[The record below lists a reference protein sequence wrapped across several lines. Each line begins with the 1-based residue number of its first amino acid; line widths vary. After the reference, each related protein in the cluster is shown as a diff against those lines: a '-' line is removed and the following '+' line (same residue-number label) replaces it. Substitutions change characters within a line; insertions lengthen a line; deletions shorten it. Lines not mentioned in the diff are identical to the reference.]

1 MNSTSQ
7 NYLSADVA
15 EFMAGVEPTR
25 RAKDGHIVI
34 DLMQGITGHTPK
46 MCVGGQPDQF

>member
-7 NYLSADVA
+7 NYLPTDVV

-25 RAKDGHIVI
+25 RATNGHIVI
-34 DLMQGITGHTPK
+34 DLMQRITGHTPK
-46 MCVGGQPDQF
+46 M

>member
-1 MNSTSQ
+1 MNRTSQ

-25 RAKDGHIVI
+25 RAGDGHIVI

-46 MCVGGQPDQF
+46 MCVWGGAA